1 LKHNQQTFMKYIL
14 LIFLQCIFFITAKAQ
29 ITTNISWVEKSSM
42 NAEDVI
48 YYNANTKLTWAD
60 FIGPQGP
67 PSIVAAIT
75 SSGFGYKA
83 GMHSTNNIG
92 EINVSVYCY
101 FSKPKSWVRKGKTT
115 TYILNHEQHHF
126 DATYICAKKFI
137 EKIRNANLTTSNMN
151 DVLAKLYKDCLAEM
165 SKLQADYD
173 GETKNGQ
180 LKEKQEKWNNFFT
193 EKLLFITK

>member
-1 LKHNQQTFMKYIL
+1 MKYII
-14 LIFLQCIFFITAKAQ
+14 LIFIQSVFFITAKAQ

-42 NAEDVI
+42 NAADVI
-48 YYNANTKLTWAD
+48 YYNANTKLVWAD

-83 GMHSTNNIG
+83 GMHSSNNKG

-101 FSKPKSWVRKGKTT
+101 FSKPKSWVRKGKNTS
-115 TYILNHEQHHF
+115 YILNHEQHHF
-126 DATYICAKKFI
+126 DATYICAKAFI
-137 EKIRNANLTTSNMN
+137 EKVKATKLSITNMN
-151 DVLAKLYKDCLAEM
+151 DVLANLYKESCANM
-165 SKLQADYD
+165 NKMQADYD

-180 LKEKQEKWNNFFT
+180 LKDKQEKWNNFFT